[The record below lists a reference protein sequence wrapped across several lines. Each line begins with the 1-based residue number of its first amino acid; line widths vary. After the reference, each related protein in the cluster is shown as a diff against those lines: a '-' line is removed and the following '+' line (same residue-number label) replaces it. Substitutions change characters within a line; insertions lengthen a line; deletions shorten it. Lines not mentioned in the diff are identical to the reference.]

1 MPARKTLLLNLLFI
15 GSLVG
20 FDQSHAA
27 GDLTRRTQALPDL
40 KFGSEQSDY
49 AVSQKEYQLET
60 GVAYQLKIIA
70 DGQKECAFQAPEFA
84 QSIYLRKVEAGGIEI
99 KALGLIELEF
109 EDAGQAEIFFLPIKP
124 GSYPFYCKGLQNKGM
139 EGRFI
144 VK

>member
-60 GVAYQLKIIA
+60 GVAYQLKVIA
-70 DGQKECAFQAPEFA
+70 DGQKECAFQAPEFSQA
-84 QSIYLRKVEAGGIEI
+84 IYLRKIEAGGIEI
-99 KALGLIELEF
+99 KALGLVELEF

-139 EGRFI
+139 EGRFV